1 MKEHNKLKR
10 RLEVVSQPDYLV
22 NLKRDLRTTEEEI
35 KQQEKLKR
43 QLKVDQLKRD
53 KKLDHLVGKNEPD
66 TLV

>member
-1 MKEHNKLKR
+1 M
-10 RLEVVSQPDYLV
+10 V

-66 TLV
+66 TLVQVQDAA